1 MLNIE
6 HEDESL
12 SIISAY
18 APNIEQARISFFKNL
33 STWINKNTSN
43 PHRVIVCGDL
53 NCALEP
59 IDRNTRKVDKTSKHL
74 KNVLKTMNLED
85 SFRFINKNE
94 IKYTYSNSTSTFQS
108 RIDFVLNSKYL
119 NGLIKHASIEKVPMI
134 PDHKAVIIILKLK
147 QCKGKGYWILK
158 TTWLQDQVYIQGITN
173 LIIEKINEF
182 SQTKNSHLTWDL
194 CKRSIKEFSIKYAIR
209 MIKIKNS

>member
-1 MLNIE
+1 MHQILNKLVYPF
-6 HEDESL
+6 SKTCL
-12 SIISAY
+12 PGY
-18 APNIEQARISFFKNL
+18 
-33 STWINKNTSN
+33 NKNTSN

-94 IKYTYSNSTSTFQS
+94 IKYTYSNSTSTYQI

-119 NGLIKHASIEKVPMI
+119 NGLIKNASIEKVPMI
-134 PDHKAVIIILKLK
+134 PDHKAIIIILKLK
-147 QCKGKGYWILK
+147 QCNGKGYWILN
-158 TTWLQDQVYIQGITN
+158 TTWLQYQVYIQGITN
-173 LIIEKINEF
+173 LIIENK
-182 SQTKNSHLTWDL
+182 TKNSHLTWDL
-194 CKRSIKEFSIKYAIR
+194 CKRTL
-209 MIKIKNS
+209 KNFL